1 MQVYILVCQI
11 TDICYE
17 TGTYTKNMGVYSTFD
32 KALAKAREFNPL
44 ILPSGDKVAG
54 RLLEDPIDIIKRNNS
69 WLIREF
75 IISDFGYNRDKYC
88 LTIYEMELD
97 A

>member
-1 MQVYILVCQI
+1 MKVYILVCQI

-17 TGTYTKNMGVYSTFD
+17 SGTYTKNMGVYSTFD
-32 KALAKAREFNPL
+32 KALTKAKEFNPL
-44 ILPSGDKVAG
+44 ILPSGDKVTG

-69 WLIREF
+69 WLVREF
-75 IISDFGYNRDKYC
+75 ILTDFDCNRDKYR
-88 LTIYEMELD
+88 LTIYEMDLD